1 MAQSQPGFLNF
12 IVIPLF
18 KALKEAVPAVGACV
32 DSAEVNVTIWSI
44 YKESEEDKSVYG
56 SNKPEEHLLL
66 KKNESIVS
74 HSSLSNARSSGME
87 SGILGKEITVVEEGD
102 ECSSHSSADEE

>member
-18 KALKEAVPAVGACV
+18 KALKEAVPAVGTCV

-44 YKESEEDKSVYG
+44 YKESE
-56 SNKPEEHLLL
+56 
-66 KKNESIVS
+66 
-74 HSSLSNARSSGME
+74 
-87 SGILGKEITVVEEGD
+87 
-102 ECSSHSSADEE
+102 

>member
-18 KALKEAVPAVGACV
+18 KALKEAVPAVSTCV
-32 DSAEVNVTIWSI
+32 DSAEVNVTIWSVH
-44 YKESEEDKSVYG
+44 KESEEDKRVYG
-56 SNKPEEHLLL
+56 ANKPEENLLL

-74 HSSLSNARSSGME
+74 HSS
-87 SGILGKEITVVEEGD
+87 
-102 ECSSHSSADEE
+102 